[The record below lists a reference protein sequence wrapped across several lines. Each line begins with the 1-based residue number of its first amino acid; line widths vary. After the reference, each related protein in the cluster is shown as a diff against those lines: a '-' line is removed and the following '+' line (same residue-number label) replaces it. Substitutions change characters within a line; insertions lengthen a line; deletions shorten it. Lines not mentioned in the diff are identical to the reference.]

1 MLPQNMSMGIEEITD
16 LDFSVK
22 RVGTPTLES
31 TLKDVIFVDDNETV
45 AYCAD
50 PAVNAEILAKGKK
63 VPAFLAAGPRRQLY
77 HDASWTRAAIVTCG
91 GICPGLNDVIKALVN
106 TLYYTYGVDNIFG
119 IQYGYSG
126 LIPSYGLKPVI
137 LTPDVVD
144 GIHTTGGTILGSSR
158 GAQDEVEMVKTL
170 ERLNINILFTIGGDG
185 TQRGAHAIAQEIQKR
200 KLPISVVGIP
210 KTIDNDLNFME
221 KTFGFETAVQTA
233 SPIISC
239 AHNEA
244 KGCYNGI
251 GLIKLMG
258 RDSGFIAAYAS
269 LANSLV
275 NFCLI
280 PEVPFTLMGEKGFL
294 PALEKRLS
302 QKHHAV
308 IVVAEGAGQ
317 QLFQESEAVL
327 DKSGN
332 KLHNDIGVFL
342 KDSIVKYFKFKN
354 IECGVKYFD
363 PSYNIRS
370 TPANGMDSI
379 FCLHLAQHAVHAAMA
394 GMTDIVVGNWQG
406 YFTYVPI
413 ALATMYRRKIDP
425 RGQLWQSVLLANRQ
439 DRYW

>member
-1 MLPQNMSMGIEEITD
+1 MLPQNMSMGIEEIID

-31 TLKDVIFVDDNETV
+31 TLKDVIFVDDNEMV

-144 GIHTTGGTILGSSR
+144 DIHTTGGTILGSSR

-200 KLPISVVGIP
+200 KLPICVVGIP

-233 SPIISC
+233 APIISC

-280 PEVPFTLMGEKGFL
+280 PEVPFTLMGDHGFL

-317 QLFQESEAVL
+317 QLFQEGEAVL

-342 KDSIVKYFKFKN
+342 KDAILKYFKYKN

>member
-144 GIHTTGGTILGSSR
+144 DIHTTGGTILGSSR

>member
-1 MLPQNMSMGIEEITD
+1 M
-16 LDFSVK
+16 
-22 RVGTPTLES
+22 
-31 TLKDVIFVDDNETV
+31 VDD
-45 AYCAD
+45 
-50 PAVNAEILAKGKK
+50 
-63 VPAFLAAGPRRQLY
+63 
-77 HDASWTRAAIVTCG
+77 
-91 GICPGLNDVIKALVN
+91 
-106 TLYYTYGVDNIFG
+106 
-119 IQYGYSG
+119 
-126 LIPSYGLKPVI
+126 
-137 LTPDVVD
+137 
-144 GIHTTGGTILGSSR
+144 IHTTGGTILGSSR

-185 TQRGAHAIAQEIQKR
+185 TQRGAHAIAKEIQKR

-233 SPIISC
+233 APIISC

-258 RDSGFIAAYAS
+258 RDSGFIVAYAG

-317 QLFQESEAVL
+317 QLFNEAEAVL

-342 KDSIVKYFKFKN
+342 KEAIVKYFKERN

-379 FCLHLAQHAVHAAMA
+379 FCLHLAQHAVHGAMA